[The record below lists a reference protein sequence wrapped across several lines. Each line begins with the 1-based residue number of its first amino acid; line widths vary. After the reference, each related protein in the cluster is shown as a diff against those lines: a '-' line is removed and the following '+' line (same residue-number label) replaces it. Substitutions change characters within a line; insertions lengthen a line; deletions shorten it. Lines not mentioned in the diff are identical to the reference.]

1 MKKTW
6 IGTLTLAAA
15 IVSAQQ
21 HPLFDSLDVEDAKA
35 KAHLDWRH
43 KGVSDG
49 SDNGEFRNWGG
60 TFVPATAD
68 EIASML
74 NTIQNVTGNMSANDR
89 FRRCKENVGLDTRFK
104 SMHEFLVNRANNMK
118 GVSNYSYQN
127 SDSLLHVA
135 RNAQDLIFTCAYVY
149 RISGDAELRDRAKQE
164 LLNIASFPDW
174 RPQYNTMHIT
184 AEFAAAASTGLD
196 WLGADLSDS
205 EKQSIRTAI
214 TEKALNPAI
223 DQYRSGDPLHWWQW
237 SGLNI
242 NVVSNS
248 GLILGALAVKETDA
262 ALSAEILA
270 HAKKSLALGINSYAS
285 DGGWIEG
292 AAYWEY
298 ATTYLAM
305 AADRMSAELG
315 DDFGIGLA
323 AGLERT
329 GSYRVF
335 AGGLGEQ
342 TFNFGNVLSNNT
354 ACPALMWLAEKFSK
368 PEYADYQL
376 QRIANRRPQ
385 PLDMVWY
392 SAPNSPVSEMGKVAI
407 FTNVHQAF
415 FRSGWVK
422 DSMAA
427 AIKGGD
433 NTANHTH
440 RDLGHFMIDALGTRW
455 AEDLDSTI
463 EDHNRG
469 YRSSGQGH
477 NTMIFGGIDQSA
489 TAKAAIQQNRTTG
502 AKPFAI
508 VDLQMANAGN
518 LRSWRRG
525 MMSINDKTIV
535 VQDEWRGTKNTSA
548 VWQMHTRA
556 GIEIQNRNATLTIN
570 GKKMLAVIRYPR
582 NAKWS
587 AAPVVVPEGEQPV
600 QGVQKLQIE
609 TTTKGGL
616 NRLVVAFIPQDANAP
631 RFTSVGAV
639 SLDKWA
645 AGGGF

>member
-1 MKKTW
+1 M
-6 IGTLTLAAA
+6 
-15 IVSAQQ
+15 VSAQQ
-21 HPLFDSLDVEDAKA
+21 HPLFDSLDIEDAKA
-35 KAHLDWRH
+35 KAHYDWRH
-43 KGVSDG
+43 HGISDG
-49 SDNGEFRNWGG
+49 AGNGEFRNWGG

-74 NTIQNVTGNMSANDR
+74 DRIQNVTGNQSANDR
-89 FRRCKENVGLDTRFK
+89 FRRCKENLSDTRFK
-104 SMHEFLVNRANNMK
+104 GMHEFLVNRANNMK
-118 GVSNYSYQN
+118 SVASYQYQN
-127 SDSLLHVA
+127 SDALLHVA

-149 RISGDAELRDRAKQE
+149 RVNGDAELRDRAKQE

-174 RPQYNTMHIT
+174 HPMYNTMHVP
-184 AEFAAAASTGLD
+184 AEFATAASLGMQ
-196 WLGADLSDS
+196 WLNAELSES
-205 EKQSIRTAI
+205 EKQTIRGAI
-214 TEKALNPAI
+214 IDKALNPALE
-223 DQYRSGDPLHWWQW
+223 QYRSGDPLHWWQW

-248 GLILGALAVKETDA
+248 GLILGALAVRDTEPG
-262 ALSAEILA
+262 LSAEVLA
-270 HAKKSLALGINSYAS
+270 HAKKSLAIGIDSYAS

-292 AAYWEY
+292 AGYWEY
-298 ATTYLAM
+298 ATNYLAM
-305 AADRMSAELG
+305 ASDRMAAEVN
-315 DDFGIGLA
+315 DDLGIGLA

-329 GSYRVF
+329 GDYRVY

-392 SAPNSPVSEMGKVAI
+392 TAPLSSMSEMNKTSI

-415 FRSGWVK
+415 FRSGWTK

-427 AIKGGD
+427 AVKGGD

-440 RDLGHFMIDALGTRW
+440 RDLGHFMIDALGVRW

-469 YRSSGQGH
+469 YRSSAQGH
-477 NTMIFGGIDQSA
+477 NTMVFAGLDQNPM
-489 TAKAAIQQNRTTG
+489 AKAAIQHNRTTG

-525 MMSINDKTIV
+525 MMSISDKAIV
-535 VQDEWRGTKNTSA
+535 VQDEWRGNKKTSA
-548 VWQMHTRA
+548 VWQMHTKA
-556 GIEIQNRNATLTIN
+556 AIEIENRNATLTLN
-570 GKKMLAVIRYPR
+570 GKKMKVVIRYPR
-582 NAKWS
+582 NADWS
-587 AAPVVVPEGEQPV
+587 VAPVEVPEGEQPV
-600 QGVQKLQIE
+600 HGVQKLQIN
-609 TTTKGGL
+609 TTTKSGL

-631 RFTSVGAV
+631 KFTTIGAV
-639 SLDKWA
+639 SLDKWTT
-645 AGGGF
+645 GGGF